1 MYNLRKSVKKVKF
14 EETGWGNLSIWD
26 SVFYSTQVKARHLIH
41 TQNTQRRKHLQ
52 ILQQWTPENNG
63 IVITSMINKQTSI
76 TLVTSKITSIDWYIS
91 ARNFDSSIACAGL
104 LLKQKNNLFF
114 ADLNPIDYKWNKHTA
129 TNLTSDNFVLVNT
142 LLTASASSSEHP
154 NFEEGEL
161 VFGLIVSNTTD
172 ASTECMSGVAEWCID
187 INTEEVDEKGK
198 RPVPD
203 SISFTVLPNEV
214 DTVKEKNLNVNM
226 MSKEDAM
233 KIVQQLKNLEKASL
247 EHNVSLKRHEDN
259 SCLQSVENKIQEE
272 NTDKLLVKVDLLS
285 DSVQSIANAKKK
297 ASVIKSGTEVAASN
311 SQSAVDQ
318 KLDKIL
324 AAISS
329 LEMKQANN
337 SSAELS
343 VLVNQTLQKLRPE
356 EKSQEKLVKQELF
369 DAAKLKIEKLEKQAQ
384 TEIEL
389 RKKVEEELLLEKM
402 VKERI
407 VRELREEREKRLTLE
422 EELEAEKKACKKA
435 EEEFFDEFEKRNN
448 LAKQLIAVEHEA
460 SLHSLTAS
468 WRKVD

>member
-1 MYNLRKSVKKVKF
+1 
-14 EETGWGNLSIWD
+14 
-26 SVFYSTQVKARHLIH
+26 
-41 TQNTQRRKHLQ
+41 
-52 ILQQWTPENNG
+52 
-63 IVITSMINKQTSI
+63 
-76 TLVTSKITSIDWYIS
+76 
-91 ARNFDSSIACAGL
+91 
-104 LLKQKNNLFF
+104 
-114 ADLNPIDYKWNKHTA
+114 
-129 TNLTSDNFVLVNT
+129 
-142 LLTASASSSEHP
+142 
-154 NFEEGEL
+154 
-161 VFGLIVSNTTD
+161 
-172 ASTECMSGVAEWCID
+172 
-187 INTEEVDEKGK
+187 
-198 RPVPD
+198 
-203 SISFTVLPNEV
+203 
-214 DTVKEKNLNVNM
+214 
-226 MSKEDAM
+226 
-233 KIVQQLKNLEKASL
+233 
-247 EHNVSLKRHEDN
+247 
-259 SCLQSVENKIQEE
+259 
-272 NTDKLLVKVDLLS
+272 
-285 DSVQSIANAKKK
+285 
-297 ASVIKSGTEVAASN
+297 
-311 SQSAVDQ
+311 
-318 KLDKIL
+318 
-324 AAISS
+324 
-329 LEMKQANN
+329 MKQANN